1 MRKSYILPV
10 YCILNPSVLS
20 YVLTYNY
27 CYYYCRMC
35 QMARMVDGALPLR
48 GGALVSRLYAHTRH
62 GDPATRALVQRVLD
76 SVCAPLYTVLSRCVT
91 AITSTNTNGYTTVM
105 SILLSYLF

>member
-1 MRKSYILPV
+1 
-10 YCILNPSVLS
+10 
-20 YVLTYNY
+20 
-27 CYYYCRMC
+27 
-35 QMARMVDGALPLR
+35 MARMVDGALPLR